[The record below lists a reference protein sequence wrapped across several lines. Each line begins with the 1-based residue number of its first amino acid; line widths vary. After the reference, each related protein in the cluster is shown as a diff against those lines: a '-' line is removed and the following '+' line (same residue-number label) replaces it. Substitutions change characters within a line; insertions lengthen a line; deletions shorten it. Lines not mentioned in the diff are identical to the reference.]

1 MRVNIRRMNNDAIAQ
16 AYLYFQHGQLEAAHA
31 ILQPLTLGAADFN
44 LLHLS
49 GAVAAGLGLHDQ
61 AIDWYVR
68 ALALKPGDLAVS
80 YKLGRVFY
88 EAGRRTEALSL
99 YLQLI
104 ASGVQHADIYVA
116 AALLLQD
123 AQRNDEALQ
132 TLEHALRLAP
142 QNVEIWYRHAVA
154 LGRLQR
160 HADALQSIQQAISL
174 APNNLQYRLDL
185 ALTQYR
191 LHRNEDALLCIDQLL
206 SAAPDS
212 ADAWACRAAVLSRL
226 CRYEE
231 SIACSEKALALQPG
245 DADSSVNL
253 ALTSLTLGMLGK
265 AWPLYESRWQG
276 ESADP
281 ARHQDIPRWNG
292 SHEVGGKTILLWAEQ
307 GLGDT
312 IHFCRYAQQVAELG
326 AQVVLEVPATLEK
339 LIETLASNGRIQVIA
354 AGDAIPRVD
363 LQLPLMSLP
372 GVFNTTLETIPS
384 RSSYLH
390 ADTSKQAQWQVS
402 LTPKKHL
409 RVGIVC
415 SGNAG
420 NHNDR
425 RRSIPL
431 EAFGPLLVAGDDI
444 DFILLQPEIRQ
455 RDEAFLQAHPAILWP
470 APQLRAFDDTA
481 ALIANLDCVIG
492 VDTAAIHL
500 AGALG
505 VPVWVLLSKAAD
517 WRWFLARDDSPWYP
531 SARLFRQDAA
541 DDWNDVISR
550 VRQALTTTFAQAK

>member
-1 MRVNIRRMNNDAIAQ
+1 MNNDAIAQ
-16 AYLYFQHGQLEAAHA
+16 AYLYFQHGKLEAAHA

-49 GAVAAGLGLHDQ
+49 GAVAAGLGLHEQ

-68 ALALKPGDLAVS
+68 ALALQPGDLAVS

-88 EAGRRTEALSL
+88 DAGRRTEALSL

-160 HADALQSIQQAISL
+160 HADALHSIQQAISL
-174 APNNLQYRLDL
+174 APDNLQYRLDL
-185 ALTQYR
+185 ALTLYR

-206 SAAPDS
+206 SAAPNA

-245 DADSSVNL
+245 DADSKVNL
-253 ALTSLTLGMLGK
+253 ALTSLTLGRLDS

-276 ESADP
+276 ELADP

-292 SHEVGGKTILLWAEQ
+292 SQEVEGKTILLWAEQ

-312 IHFCRYAQQVAELG
+312 IHFCRYAQQVVELG
-326 AQVVLEVPATLEK
+326 ALVVLEAPATLTA
-339 LIETLASNGRIQVIA
+339 LMETLASSGRIQVITI
-354 AGDAIPRVD
+354 GDAVPRVD

-372 GVFNTTLETIPS
+372 GVFGTTLETIPS
-384 RSSYLH
+384 RSSYLQ

-402 LTPKKHL
+402 LMPKKHL
-409 RVGIVC
+409 HVMRIGIVC

-431 EAFGPLLVAGDDI
+431 EAFAPLLAVRDDI
-444 DFILLQPEIRQ
+444 EFILLQPEIRQ
-455 RDEAFLQAHPAILWP
+455 SDEAFLQANPTILWP

-481 ALIANLDCVIG
+481 ALIANLDFVIG

-517 WRWFLARDDSPWYP
+517 WRWFLERDDSPWYP
-531 SARLFRQDAA
+531 SARLFRQANA
-541 DDWNDVISR
+541 DDWGEVINR
-550 VRQALTTTFAQAK
+550 VCQALTTASAQKK